1 MVNVKSILSLL
12 LILFFVHLISAQQTN
27 RQLFENGLTFYKK
40 HQYKEAQRAFFLA
53 LKNYPKS
60 RIQTAIKLMLAK
72 SYYKLE
78 DYSNALLVINDFIQ
92 KYRDS
97 EYMDDIYFLKGEV
110 NFRQLNDLE
119 AVENWIWIIYNGSDS
134 RLKNKAGD
142 YVFHTMVLHL
152 SEAEITHLKRKYP
165 DDTFNG
171 LAEIVKAQ
179 KLIHAGKGAQGEDLL
194 ERFINQYPY
203 HLYTD
208 VAKELLRERQ
218 GSAITSNNII
228 IIKSST
234 EETRSI
240 SDAIAKGF
248 YYAAYE
254 MSQRDSR
261 KTMKIDTITTSE
273 DILSTVKET
282 LSIIEKQQPLAVI
295 GPLDEDKN
303 TALALLSRYE
313 LFPFVSPL
321 SSQEGL
327 ADLSQYTFQIN
338 PDAEIKG
345 RALAEYAVNELDFQT
360 FAILGPADAYG
371 VSIVNGFEQTIIENE
386 REIIEKQWYYHGT
399 QDFSRQFRMIRN
411 KGFFITF
418 RDSVQ
423 LADSTLSDEEIQ
435 EQFAQYMTEI
445 LFKNESS
452 REIDSTQVPSTGID
466 ALFIVTYPEYI
477 PFIAPQFAFQN
488 IQTTLLGNEG
498 WNDKE
503 LLMQHRVYL
512 DGLIFITA
520 GYFDPDSWNYKTFL
534 SRFRQRMRETPEIYH
549 LLGYDIGKWMISQ
562 YQPGVNR
569 RDFRDQLMQGQL
581 YQGILENIKFGLKPR
596 VNSELN
602 IIKFYRRQLLKV
614 K

>member
-12 LILFFVHLISAQQTN
+12 LILFVFHLISAQQTD

-40 HQYKEAQRAFFLA
+40 RQYEEAQRAFFLA
-53 LKNYPKS
+53 LKDYPET

-78 DYSNALLVINDFIQ
+78 NYSDALLVIKDFIQ

-97 EYMDDIYFLKGEV
+97 EYLDDIYFLKGEV
-110 NFRQLNDLE
+110 NFRQLNELA
-119 AVENWIWIIYNGSDS
+119 AVENWLWIIYNGSDS

-152 SEAEITHLKRKYP
+152 SDAEITHLNRKYP

-171 LAEIVKAQ
+171 LTEIVKAQ
-179 KLIHAGKGAQGEDLL
+179 KLIHAGKGTQGEHLL
-194 ERFINQYPY
+194 ERFIDQYPY

-208 VAKELLRERQ
+208 VAKKLLRERQ

-228 IIKSST
+228 IIKSSA

-261 KTMKIDTITTSE
+261 KTMKIDTITTAK

-345 RALAEYAVNELDFQT
+345 RALAEYAVGELDFQT

-371 VSIVNGFEQTIIENE
+371 VSIVNGFEQTIIEND
-386 REIIEKQWYYHGT
+386 REMVEKQWYYHGT

-435 EQFAQYMTEI
+435 EQFTRYMTEI
-445 LFKNESS
+445 LFKNESN

-466 ALFIVTYPEYI
+466 AFFIVTYPEYV

-520 GYFDPDSWNYKTFL
+520 GYYDPGSWNYKTFL

-569 RDFRDQLMQGQL
+569 RDFRDQLMQGPL

-602 IIKFYRRQLLKV
+602 IIKFYRGQLLKV